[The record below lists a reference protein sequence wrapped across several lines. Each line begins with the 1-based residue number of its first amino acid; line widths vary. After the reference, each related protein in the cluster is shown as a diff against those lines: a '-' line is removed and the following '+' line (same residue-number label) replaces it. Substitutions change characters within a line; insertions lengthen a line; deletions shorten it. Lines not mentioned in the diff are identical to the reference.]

1 MFISRLV
8 AFDEDT
14 HVNGDIS
21 NYKIKKEMQKQVDNH
36 IALC

>member
-14 HVNGDIS
+14 HI